1 MIEPDT
7 KEAWAAWIKA
17 LEKLVKVMEE
27 LAIELRRRSDDLD
40 REGRRN
46 S

>member
-7 KEAWAAWIKA
+7 KEAWATWIKA
-17 LEKLVKVMEE
+17 LEQLVEVLEE
-27 LAIELRRRSDDLD
+27 LAIELRLRSDDLD